1 MIDFIK
7 LAPFQKQLDAHIIQK
22 RGLEGQDLLLNTIFA
37 LQVEVAELA
46 NEVRF
51 FKHWSADQEPRLT
64 VIKDCEVC
72 NGEGRFKAIDEYY
85 EYETCSQCSGTGHDG
100 VRNPVAEEYVDC
112 LHFVLSI
119 GNQLGVDWKQIDVS
133 DDGTFGIPRAFGLLI
148 SSISS
153 MWKAADA
160 YKMSGSIRMKIEMI
174 RLLMPVTELLI
185 DIGRLL
191 DFTAQDIESAYMDKH
206 EENYHRQANGY

>member
-51 FKHWSADQEPRLT
+51 FKHWSKNQEPRTYAFEEL
-64 VIKDCEVC
+64 D
-72 NGEGRFKAIDEYY
+72 AH
-85 EYETCSQCSGTGHDG
+85 Q
-100 VRNPVAEEYVDC
+100 VREWNPVLEEYVDS
-112 LHFVLSI
+112 LHFLLSI

-133 DDGTFGIPRAFGLLI
+133 DEGTFGISRAFGLLMLN
-148 SSISS
+148 ISS

-160 YKMSGSIRMKIEMI
+160 YKMSGSIRMKIETI
-174 RLLMPVTELLI
+174 RFLMPVSELLI

-191 DFTAQDIESAYMDKH
+191 DFTAQNIESAYMEKH